1 MLGQWDSVTGCS
13 IMTSLEIQHGGQLP
27 VWEQLLRRI
36 SVKYNTIFDEIWYTD
51 ESDSD
56 CYDSNLTKD
65 KIFEFKMAYGRH
77 IGNIFGYYSEAARS
91 TCVKFCRKRQTQTA
105 CIRGVLN
112 LLVAIEIHYYYI
124 IYYYYMYSVSQKNP
138 PPEGSWHF
146 SFFSQTVENF

>member
-36 SVKYNTIFDEIWYTD
+36 SVIFDEIWYTD
-51 ESDSD
+51 ESDSY

-124 IYYYYMYSVSQKNP
+124 YTTTTCTVWVKKNP